1 MLIINSQITY
11 RVVEDSMLI
20 ITPWNNAMHNIENT
34 AKYIFEALLEN
45 KSEKLIIEEI
55 VKKYDVD
62 KVIAEKDFNEFIDS
76 LIEKKIFIKEV

>member
-1 MLIINSQITY
+1 MLIINNQITY

-20 ITPWNNAMHNIENT
+20 ITPWNNAMHTIDNI
-34 AKYIFEALLEN
+34 AMYIFEALLEK
-45 KSEKLIIEEI
+45 KSEDYIAKEI

-62 KVIAEKDFNEFIDS
+62 MSTAKKDLNDFIDS